1 MKLRYLISIGILTT
15 ISVSSCTS
23 TRYLTNDTSIER
35 QKDMKRNRTGGNVGD
50 VFLNLASFVLSATL
64 NTGYEVYSSERAFK
78 RISVVN
84 ESADTLFVN
93 MVTDIVWKE
102 TGYCDIMGIVL
113 PPGAKQKLLAPY
125 PAAYNV
131 YFRTPYSD
139 EENLE
144 IRTDGKR
151 RTIKLREGMTTI
163 EPEETVN
170 P

>member
-1 MKLRYLISIGILTT
+1 MKLRYLISIGILII
-15 ISVSSCTS
+15 ISVSSCTN
-23 TRYLTNDTSIER
+23 TRYLTDETSIER
-35 QKDMKRNRTGGNVGD
+35 QKDMKLNRTGGNVGD

-102 TGYCDIMGIVL
+102 SGYCDILGIVL

-131 YFRTPYSD
+131 YFRTHYSD

-151 RTIKLREGMTTI
+151 RIIKLWEGMTTI

>member
-1 MKLRYLISIGILTT
+1 MKLRSLLIIVILTT
-15 ISVSSCTS
+15 ISISSCTS
-23 TRYLTNDTSIER
+23 TRYLTDETSIER
-35 QKDMKRNRTGGNVGD
+35 QKDMRQNRTGGNIGD
-50 VFLNLASFVLSATL
+50 VFLNMASLVLSATL

-78 RISVVN
+78 RISLVN

-131 YFRTPYSD
+131 YFKTPYSD

-151 RTIKLREGMTTI
+151 RTIKLRDGMTTI

>member
-1 MKLRYLISIGILTT
+1 MKLRYLLSIGILTT
-15 ISVSSCTS
+15 ISISSCTS
-23 TRYLTNDTSIER
+23 TRYLTDDTSIER

-64 NTGYEVYSSERAFK
+64 NTGYEVYSSEREFK
-78 RISVVN
+78 RISLVN

-125 PAAYNV
+125 PAAYNI

-144 IRTDGKR
+144 IRTDGKHR
-151 RTIKLREGMTTI
+151 VIRLKEGMTLI
-163 EPEETVN
+163 QPESGE
-170 P
+170 